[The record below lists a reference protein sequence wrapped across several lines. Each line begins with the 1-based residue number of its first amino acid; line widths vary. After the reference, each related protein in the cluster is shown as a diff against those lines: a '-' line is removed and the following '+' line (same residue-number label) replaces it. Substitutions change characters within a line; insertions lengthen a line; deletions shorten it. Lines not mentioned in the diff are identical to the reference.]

1 VTHLLYPQ
9 EGRFMKLW
17 MAALALSG
25 GMMTTQ
31 AVLAHNQASPVAAE
45 SSAMPSDADVDL
57 FAESIVSVEN
67 LKQKYQ
73 QELMQR
79 PEAEVTEQVLV
90 DVNARFEQEAIALIE
105 KEGMSV
111 EKYGE
116 MIGLLQQNPEFLAK
130 VQQRVDALQ

>member
-1 VTHLLYPQ
+1 
-9 EGRFMKLW
+9 
-17 MAALALSG
+17 
-25 GMMTTQ
+25 
-31 AVLAHNQASPVAAE
+31 
-45 SSAMPSDADVDL
+45 MPSDADVNL
-57 FAESIVSVEN
+57 FAQSIVNVEN

-73 QELMQR
+73 QELMQM
-79 PEAEVTEQVLV
+79 PEAQVTEQLL
-90 DVNARFEQEAIALIE
+90 DEVNARFEQEAIALIE

>member
-1 VTHLLYPQ
+1 
-9 EGRFMKLW
+9 MKLW

-31 AVLAHNQASPVAAE
+31 VALAHNHTAPVSAE
-45 SSAMPSDADVDL
+45 ISAMPSDADVDL
-57 FAESIVSVEN
+57 FAQSIINVEN

-73 QELMQR
+73 MDLMQM
-79 PEAEVTEQVLV
+79 PEAEVTEQLLEE
-90 DVNARFEQEAIALIE
+90 VNARFEQEAIALIE

-111 EKYGE
+111 EKYGK

-130 VQQRVDALQ
+130 VQQRVDVLQ

>member
-1 VTHLLYPQ
+1 
-9 EGRFMKLW
+9 MKLW

-31 AVLAHNQASPVAAE
+31 VALAHNHTAPVSAE
-45 SSAMPSDADVDL
+45 TSAMPSDADVDL
-57 FAESIVSVEN
+57 FAQSIINVEN

-73 QELMQR
+73 MDLMQM
-79 PEAEVTEQVLV
+79 PEAEVTEQLLEE
-90 DVNARFEQEAIALIE
+90 VNARFEQEAIALIE

>member
-1 VTHLLYPQ
+1 
-9 EGRFMKLW
+9 MKLW

-31 AVLAHNQASPVAAE
+31 AVLAHNHTAPVAAE

-57 FAESIVSVEN
+57 FAQSIVNVEN

-73 QELMQR
+73 MELMQR
-79 PEAEVTEQVLV
+79 PEAEVTEELIEE
-90 DVNARFEQEAIALIE
+90 VNARFEQEAIALIE
-105 KEGMSV
+105 KDGMSV

>member
-1 VTHLLYPQ
+1 
-9 EGRFMKLW
+9 

-25 GMMTTQ
+25 GMMATQ
-31 AVLAHNQASPVAAE
+31 VTLAHNHTAPVSAQA
-45 SSAMPSDADVDL
+45 SAMPSDADVNL
-57 FAESIVSVEN
+57 FAQSIVNVEN

-73 QELMQR
+73 QELMQM
-79 PEAEVTEQVLV
+79 PEAQVTEQLL
-90 DVNARFEQEAIALIE
+90 DEVNARFEQEAIALIE